1 MSEDASGFEPVGVGE
16 LRLASPVM
24 TAAGC
29 AGSGRELAAYG
40 ALDAVGAFVTRT
52 ITLDPRVG
60 GPQPRIVESPAGLV
74 HAVGLQNPGL
84 EPFLATELPWLV
96 QQGVRVVVSIA
107 GTTVGEYADLARR
120 LGRAPGL
127 VGLELDLGEPDPA
140 GCGVLD
146 ASEPERA
153 AAVVSAVCQDLPRGL
168 QVWAKVRP
176 DVTRVVSTARAVS
189 EAGAD
194 AVVIGHALPA
204 AFPDG
209 RPGGLS
215 GPAVGPVALR
225 CVAQT
230 HAALPAVPLIA
241 AGGVST
247 ADDVR
252 RFLDAGARAVQVGTA
267 LLHDPTAVTR
277 IVADLRGETR

>member
-1 MSEDASGFEPVGVGE
+1 MSEAEQTGIEVGE
-16 LRLASPVM
+16 LRLASPVL

-29 AGSGRELAAYG
+29 GGSGRELAAYG
-40 ALDAVGAFVTRT
+40 SLDALGAFVTRT
-52 ITLDPRVG
+52 ITLDPRAG
-60 GPQPRIVESPAGLV
+60 GVQPRIVESPAGLV

-84 EPFLATELPWLV
+84 EPFLASELPWLV

-107 GTTVGEYADLARR
+107 GAAVGEYADLARR

-127 VGLELDLGEPDPA
+127 AGLEVNLGEPDPA

-146 ASEPERA
+146 ASDPSQA
-153 AAVVSAVCQDLPRGL
+153 AAVVAAVCQDLPRGL
-168 QVWAKVRP
+168 QVWAKLSP
-176 DVTRVVSTARAVS
+176 DLTRVVETTRSVS
-189 EAGAD
+189 EAGAH
-194 AVVIGHALPA
+194 AVVIGQAVPA

-209 RPGGLS
+209 RRGGLS
-215 GPAVGPVALR
+215 GPAIGPVALR
-225 CVAQT
+225 CVTEA

-247 ADDVR
+247 AADVR
-252 RFLDAGARAVQVGTA
+252 RLLAAGARAVQVGTA

-277 IVADLRGETR
+277 IVAELRGETR

>member
-1 MSEDASGFEPVGVGE
+1 MSEVMVGE
-16 LRLASPVM
+16 LRLPTPVL

-29 AGSGRELAAYG
+29 GGSGRELAAYD

-52 ITLDPRVG
+52 ITLDPRPG

-74 HAVGLQNPGL
+74 HNVGLQNPGL
-84 EPFLATELPWLV
+84 EPFLASELPWLV
-96 QQGVRVVVSIA
+96 QQGIRVVVSIA
-107 GTTVGEYADLARR
+107 GATLAEYADLARR

-127 VGLELDLGEPDPA
+127 SGIELDLGEPDPVGA
-140 GCGVLD
+140 GVLD
-146 ASEPERA
+146 VREPA
-153 AAVVSAVCQDLPRGL
+153 QAADVVAAVCRDLPRGL
-168 QVWAKVRP
+168 QVWAKISP
-176 DVTRVVSTARAVS
+176 DVARVVETTRRVS
-189 EAGAD
+189 EAGAH

-209 RPGGLS
+209 RPAGLS
-215 GPAVGPVALR
+215 GPAVGPVVLR
-225 CVAQT
+225 CLVQA

-247 ADDVR
+247 AADVR
-252 RFLDAGARAVQVGTA
+252 RYLAAGASAVQVGSA

-277 IVADLRGETR
+277 IVAELRGETR